1 MGSSNRG
8 LLIDLDGTLADSIT
22 PLKLVYHEF
31 LGRLH
36 VSGSE
41 AEFQRLNGPP
51 LPEIIAYLRAT
62 HHLSPS
68 EAELL
73 KLYRSLLQNLHNR
86 VPPAEG
92 SLQVL
97 QTARQQDWRV
107 AVVTSS
113 THATAEAWLHQNKLS
128 EWIDVIIGGDEVS
141 RGKPDPEPYRMGLD
155 RLGAEAGKSLAVED
169 SSMGA
174 LAATAAG
181 IPTLLINSSNV
192 PQSHWM
198 NGTQHIRAFSE
209 VMRWLA

>member
-22 PLKLVYHEF
+22 PLKQVYHEF
-31 LGRLH
+31 LGHFH

-62 HHLSPS
+62 HHLAPS
-68 EAELL
+68 EVELL
-73 KLYRSLLQNLHNR
+73 KLYRRLLQNLHNR

-92 SLQVL
+92 ALHVLQV
-97 QTARQQDWRV
+97 AREQGWRM

-113 THATAEAWLHQNKLS
+113 NHATAEAWLHQNRLS
-128 EWIDVIIGGDEVS
+128 GWIEVIIGGDDVS
-141 RGKPDPEPYRMGLD
+141 RGKPDPEPYRLGLE
-155 RLGAEAGKSLAVED
+155 RLGAEASQSLAVED

-174 LAATAAG
+174 LAATEAG
-181 IPTLLINSSNV
+181 LLTLLINSSNV

-198 NGTQHIRAFSE
+198 NGTRHIRAFSE
-209 VMRWLA
+209 VTRWLS